1 MKKGRAIAIAIAMVG
16 IGIIGLRNTSAMK
29 LLSENDVKVIKNEGD
44 GHVYSDIEIDID
56 GDDNTVINGNVEE
69 LKIKDSKIEVYVF
82 DNGKYQLTA
91 VSNASVVQNGIQMSN
106 IKISGYD
113 AKANSYQYMLFG
125 SYMQSRDDQPILW
138 RVLTVDGNY
147 ALLLSEVILDT
158 RPFDAVTNDWNKSSL
173 KQWLNSSFMNEAF
186 RESEQDVILSN
197 GDVGKVFLLSSAE
210 LTEPSYGFSSD
221 INSKDANR
229 RAAGSMLAYNNN
241 LWRVEDSSYTNY
253 YARSKPNGKNVD
265 LVTSKGEIKI
275 ARVERDNVGIR
286 PAMWVDLSKLSLSG
300 GDGTI
305 ECPYQ

>member
-1 MKKGRAIAIAIAMVG
+1 MKKGKAMATIIVVIG
-16 IGIIGLRNTSAMK
+16 IGVIGLRNTSAMK
-29 LLSENDVKVIKNEGD
+29 LLSENDIKVIKHEGD
-44 GHVYSDIEIDID
+44 GHIYSDIEIDIQ

-69 LKIKDSKIEVYVF
+69 LKIRDSKIEVYVF
-82 DNGKYQLTA
+82 ENGKYQLTA
-91 VSNASVVQNGIQMSN
+91 VNNLPVAQTESRMSN

-158 RPFDAVTNDWNKSSL
+158 RPFDAVTNDWSKSSL

-186 RESEQDVILSN
+186 SESEQDAILSN
-197 GDVGKVFLLSSAE
+197 GDVGNVFLLSSSE

-221 INSKDANR
+221 INSKDVNR

-253 YARSKPNGKNVD
+253 YARSKPNKKNVD